1 MSSQPPE
8 FQRARR
14 PEQIEARRRA
24 ILSTARGMLGERSL
38 ADISLRELSLRVGL
52 SKSNVLRYFDS
63 REAIFLELLD
73 TESEAWLDALEVVLA
88 AGGQV
93 GEAGEAGEP
102 RDATGE
108 AEPYAVEVRLASAV
122 ADTLYERPLL
132 CELIGSMSG
141 VLERNISV
149 DFARAFKRR
158 ATGHTERLAA
168 LVGSRLPGLGGA
180 ASGQFAAAVIVITA
194 GLWPYANPTEA
205 VATVTAEMGH
215 PPTDETFPHALREA
229 LITHLIGLSASPHRF
244 V

>member
-73 TESEAWLDALEVVLA
+73 TESEAWLDALEAVLA
-88 AGGQV
+88 EGGQ
-93 GEAGEAGEP
+93 AGEVRQGA
-102 RDATGE
+102 GE

-158 ATGHTERLAA
+158 ATGHTERLAV
-168 LVGSRLPGLGGA
+168 LVGSRLPRLGGA

>member
-73 TESEAWLDALEVVLA
+73 TESEAWLDALEAVLA
-88 AGGQV
+88 AGGQ
-93 GEAGEAGEP
+93 AGEAAEA
-102 RDATGE
+102 REATGE

-158 ATGHTERLAA
+158 ATGHTERLAV
-168 LVGSRLPGLGGA
+168 LVGSRLPRLGGA

-205 VATVTAEMGH
+205 VATVTAEMGY